1 MSLLDSQP
9 SLTDSIRDAIVAAIP
24 GADADVQ
31 GSGGHFAIRVVSDAF
46 AGKSLL
52 QKQRL
57 VMSAITPFMSGA
69 DAPVHAIDRLE
80 TVIPE

>member
-9 SLTDSIRDAIVAAIP
+9 TLTDTIRDAIVAAIP
-24 GADADVQ
+24 DADADVQ
-31 GSGGHFAIRVVSDAF
+31 GSGGHFAIRVVSTAF
-46 AGKSLL
+46 TGKSLL

-57 VMSAITPFMSGA
+57 VMSAITPFMSGP

-80 TVIPE
+80 TLSPE